1 MKKYLSNHA
10 VCLYNTESKVA
21 YDAAVAAN
29 NAADIAKAK
38 ENIAKAT
45 AEHETIKK
53 AALAKSIAKQDA
65 SNQAAKADRAAAHK
79 AKVRLMKATRKATN
93 KAAEAKR
100 AAARAER
107 KPMPPKPEKKA
118 SPSKINYL
126 GERIVA
132 LAQRREEY
140 NRRMGEAVEA
150 ADWAKYDL
158 WAHERNIVMIDIALI
173 RQMLSN
179 IAKDYIGDEAMQT
192 LIRAAK
198 SGKAYQ
204 PKEKVEKT
212 TRVALKRYRAA
223 VIKPQNIFSADVL
236 RAINALHGLD
246 ANGKRKPLK
255 SGECSKE
262 YTARV
267 KAEACRALAYLEEV
281 FDKKIA
287 FPVMRAEELET
298 RTLAQSLTSDI
309 VGINDRGLQD
319 KLVII
324 DHNLW
329 QRLNVLNAKDL
340 FPCKLDIKTGEE
352 LDGEQRIERLAKGY
366 IERFETEG
374 FTVSFGN
381 DERHFE
387 SWCYS
392 NSGLKKGVGMLI
404 DSEAKKAHNAAFMLG
419 LDELPV
425 TNGQEQYKIAALFNT
440 PSKIWERTWTDA
452 NGKEHRRRI
461 HMRDM
466 IMMKA
471 IKIKIPLTKGA
482 IIVGK
487 GTDVTVTVN
496 TVNGKRDFT
505 LPITVDPK
513 GYATIEADAFDG
525 MTLVNIEG
533 FEPCQCRM
541 AGSMKEFAVGVYG
554 LLDKI
559 IAAKPEYAE
568 LAGKDIYVEDIDGNM
583 HLWREGSCLTTDT
596 TWKAKKWFRGENG
609 EANWAKY
616 VANVE
621 KLAETYDG
629 FDCLRV
635 VSNADALDE
644 METNRHTSRQLMSQ
658 LLNMSASD
666 AHLLMEGSGKKAAQL
681 ATVNGALRR
690 LAGLGKDEDTVTQF
704 EYLFRAK
711 PWLIGQ
717 KQVKTA
723 MLVKMYDELATLASA
738 NFATEETTLFQAQDV
753 SAMIEIALLGASADK
768 PNLGM
773 LAAGEFSTPGMR
785 DGKKAVL
792 VRYPSNGL
800 NGTVMRNREI
810 GLFDTCGNII
820 MLNIHDP
827 WIIDNDGDCDGDH
840 AAAYTNNW
848 LVAMFERMEEVARK
862 LGLNKTV
869 IFEHG
874 DGAESRQATAEWMT
888 KGRVEAVFNGMAF
901 NYVGRFSNSAMFAWT
916 MCSNAYQTG
925 DMDLAYRWGMLANL
939 FQVGAILTIDWCKT
953 GVPAMG
959 TPSRHIFDVALKLL
973 DLQGEYVNGH
983 VFAYKPWAQMFRD
996 HEPGCCFVTKSKPV
1010 ERMSMKGTKYLKHSY
1025 AQPSNAA
1032 IDTIAM
1038 AVMQEAGMRVDN
1050 NGVVTKAKFEETP
1063 EFNILSEL
1071 HIEPATIMV
1080 DGKMVAAKNAQN
1092 GIVRSRLLHQ
1102 INPNRF
1108 NANTLDSAEDR
1119 DVATAIANGEPVSVV
1134 RFAQFCFRM
1143 LAELERGFASEAT
1156 NAATE
1161 MAAAETKDLV
1171 YKATR
1176 SMLYSMIDDTAWSY
1190 KPGIKDPETGKIIG
1204 QLDLG
1209 DITDKDRKWQIVV
1222 DTILRDAFEIGHENR
1237 FAKHDENP
1245 ENAAR
1250 VKARYAMFALQVFAP
1265 DLLDRVEKADR
1276 VYASMRKADLD
1287 FIEVAEV
1294 AQRADDLDSE
1304 DLFFVDET
1312 AYEMLYD

>member
-1 MKKYLSNHA
+1 MKN
-10 VCLYNTESKVA
+10 VNTIIAATTRNLTDAREGTLEAKLRIAAEQASATEKAAADKVA
-21 YDAAVAAN
+21 AEKARKAQSLADRNHNAQAAAAER
-29 NAADIAKAK
+29 KAS
-38 ENIAKAT
+38 
-45 AEHETIKK
+45 KK
-53 AALAKSIAKQDA
+53 AAM
-65 SNQAAKADRAAAHK
+65 RAA
-79 AKVRLMKATRKATN
+79 KATRKAEN
-93 KAAEAKR
+93 KSAESKRAEAR
-100 AAARAER
+100 SER
-107 KPMPPKPEKKA
+107 KPATAAPVKPA
-118 SPSKINYL
+118 TPSEVNYL
-126 GERIVA
+126 GERIA
-132 LAQRREEY
+132 ELAKQREEY
-140 NRRMGEAVEA
+140 NRRLGDAVEA
-150 ADWAKYDL
+150 SDWTAYSR
-158 WAHERNIVMIDIALI
+158 WAHKRHICMVDISLLC
-173 RQMLSN
+173 QMLTR
-179 IAKDYIGDEAMQT
+179 IGMDYKDDAAMQA

-204 PKEKVEKT
+204 PKEKAEKT

-223 VIKPQNIFSADVL
+223 VIKPQNIFSSDVL

-262 YTARV
+262 YAARV
-267 KAEACRALAYLEEV
+267 KAEACRALAYLEDI

-287 FPVMRAEELET
+287 FPVMKAEELET

-340 FPCKLDIKTGEE
+340 FPCKLDIMTGEE

-381 DERHFE
+381 DEHHFE

-392 NSGLKKGVGMLI
+392 NSGLKKGVGMLM
-404 DSEAKKAHNAAFMLG
+404 DSETRKTHNDAFMLG
-419 LDELPV
+419 LDELPA

-440 PSKIWERTWTDA
+440 PSKIWERTWTDMK
-452 NGKEHRRRI
+452 NKEHR
-461 HMRDM
+461 MRLHVRNI
-466 IMMKA
+466 IMLPA
-471 IKIKIPLTKGA
+471 IKIHIPLTKGA
-482 IIVGK
+482 VLVGK
-487 GTDVTVTVN
+487 GTDVAVTVN
-496 TVNGKRDFT
+496 TMSGKRDVT

-513 GYATIEADAFDG
+513 GTVTVEVDG
-525 MTLVNIEG
+525 WDGLILVNVEG
-533 FEPCQCRM
+533 FEPCQCRLG
-541 AGSMKEFAVGVYG
+541 GSMKMLAIGVHG
-554 LLDKI
+554 LLEKI
-559 IAAKPEYAE
+559 IAMHPEYAQFV
-568 LAGKDIYVEDIDGNM
+568 GKDIYIEDIDHTM
-583 HLWREGSCLTTDT
+583 QLWQEGSMLTTDT
-596 TWKAKKWFRGENG
+596 TWKAKKWFRGANG

-616 VANVE
+616 VANLE

-635 VSNADALDE
+635 VNNADALDE
-644 METNRHTSRQLMSQ
+644 METNRHTSRQLMAQ

-666 AHLLMEGSGKKAAQL
+666 AHLLMEGSGKKTAQL
-681 ATVNGALRR
+681 ATVNGALRK
-690 LAGLGKDEDTVTQF
+690 LAGLGKDEDTVTQL

-711 PWLIGQ
+711 PWLVGQ

-738 NFATEETTLFQAQDV
+738 NFATEETTLFMAQDV
-753 SAMIEIALLGASADK
+753 SAMMEVALLGASVDKAD
-768 PNLGM
+768 LGM

-800 NGTVMRNREI
+800 NGTVMKNREI

-827 WIIDNDGDCDGDH
+827 WIVDNDGDCDGDH

-848 LVAMFERMEEVARK
+848 LVSMFERMEDVARK

-874 DGAESRQATAEWMT
+874 DGAESRPATAEWMA

-916 MCSNAYQTG
+916 MCSKAYHSG

-959 TPSRHIFDVALKLL
+959 TPSRHIFDVALDLL
-973 DLQGEYVNGH
+973 DLQGEYAHGH
-983 VFAYKPWAQMFRD
+983 AFAYKPWAQMFRD

-1010 ERMSMKGTKYLKHSY
+1010 ERMSMKGNKYLKHNY

-1032 IDTIAM
+1032 IDMIAM
-1038 AVMQEAGMRVDN
+1038 AVMQEAGMHVDI
-1050 NGVVTKAKFEETP
+1050 NGIVTKAKFEETP

-1080 DGKMVAAKNAQN
+1080 DGKLVAAKNAQN

-1108 NANTLDSAEDR
+1108 NANTLDSIEDR

-1143 LAELERGFASEAT
+1143 LAELERGFASEAA

-1161 MAAAETKDLV
+1161 MAAAETKELV

-1190 KPGIKDPETGKIIG
+1190 KPGIIDPETGKTNG

-1209 DITDKDRKWQIVV
+1209 DITDKERKWQIVV

-1265 DLLDRVEKADR
+1265 DLLDRVEKADH
-1276 VYASMRKADLD
+1276 VYASMRKANLD
-1287 FIEVAEV
+1287 FVEVAEV
-1294 AQRADDLDSE
+1294 AQRSDDLDNE
-1304 DLFFVDET
+1304 DMFFVDET